1 MANPAPPQA
10 AGGINTG
17 FGIYLD
23 GADDAAVWVRILNAA
38 VVADEST
45 KSGAIAVGGMV
56 AHDGADVAALGPL
69 KIGGYAKAAAPS
81 DVSGDADLVNAWF
94 LRNGALATAITAA
107 GALIGGSA
115 TRGLDVSPLPHTSG
129 GLSTFNASGA
139 DGADNAVLTNTAVAV
154 KAAAGQ
160 LYGWFIYN
168 PNDEASVVNFYDI
181 AQGSVTVGTSN
192 TKLQLTLPAGAAGNV
207 LSAHGIPFGTA
218 ITVSATK
225 TAGSNTAP
233 DTGLDVQLFYK

>member
-1 MANPAPPQA
+1 MANPAAPQDA
-10 AGGINTG
+10 NSVNIG

-23 GADDAAVWVRILNAA
+23 GAADAAAWIRILNAA
-38 VVADEST
+38 VVADETT
-45 KSGAIAVGGMV
+45 KSGAVAVGGMV

-94 LRNGALATAITAA
+94 LRNGAQATVLTAA

-139 DGADNAVLTNTAVAV
+139 DGADNAVLTSTAVAV
-154 KAAAGQ
+154 KASAGQ
-160 LYGWFIYN
+160 LYGWYIYN
-168 PNDEASVVNFYDI
+168 PNDEATYINLYDI

-192 TKLQLTLPAGAAGNV
+192 TKLQLTIPAGAAANV
-207 LSAHGIPFGTA
+207 AFEHGIAFGTA
-218 ITVSATK
+218 ITVSATE

-233 DTGLDVQLFYK
+233 DTGVDVQLFYK